1 MESNYVPI
9 SVAAPVVNGA
19 VFLSHCFSEQELSM
33 YSLKNHSFLE
43 FGGHHPLAALSP
55 STILHCKNCGVPHTP
70 NAVHTYGVLTHTT
83 LAGVYSTPLKQC
95 DRTPKQ
101 GRCALHTS

>member
-33 YSLKNHSFLE
+33 YSFKNHSFLE
-43 FGGHHPLAALSP
+43 FGGNHAPIGC
-55 STILHCKNCGVPHTP
+55 TITQ
-70 NAVHTYGVLTHTT
+70 YHTT
-83 LAGVYSTPLKQC
+83 VVLGT
-95 DRTPKQ
+95 
-101 GRCALHTS
+101 

>member
-33 YSLKNHSFLE
+33 YSFKNHSFLE

-55 STILHCKNCGVPHTP
+55 STILYTV
-70 NAVHTYGVLTHTT
+70 VLGT
-83 LAGVYSTPLKQC
+83 
-95 DRTPKQ
+95 
-101 GRCALHTS
+101 